1 LWHGNRAE
9 DVIQLLIHCVHLVS
23 GGCKQSVK
31 ERGHRDHIL
40 DGPSEGRVLP
50 PPPPHGW
57 PLCPLCIEHR
67 LAVVLF
73 SQMSLNGLSLADEFA
88 PSLCGPVLDVRI

>member
-1 LWHGNRAE
+1 VSTLLAE
-9 DVIQLLIHCVHLVS
+9 GATKVSKSAATVTTFWMALVKV
-23 GGCKQSVK
+23 GCY
-31 ERGHRDHIL
+31 
-40 DGPSEGRVLP
+40 

-57 PLCPLCIEHR
+57 PLYPLCIEHR

-73 SQMSLNGLSLADEFA
+73 SQLSLNGLSLADVFA